1 MTASSSKECAA
12 TMTREIPGNSC
23 RILVIAIVMSTVVGM
38 FCFDW
43 MYSNRIIQYY
53 LCEFDSLVMAS
64 VGSAASAFATRMKE
78 SKDDERNGS
87 GMFQV

>member
-1 MTASSSKECAA
+1 
-12 TMTREIPGNSC
+12 
-23 RILVIAIVMSTVVGM
+23 MSTVVGM